1 MPQENARDQDDRP
14 GASRPGK
21 PAMTG
26 RKWLLMLAGVAVAL
40 VAVVVVRNMWRSD
53 AGLQN
58 GPRIVPVEAIAAV
71 TEDVPVRVVA
81 LGTVT
86 PMASVA
92 VKARLD
98 SVITEVHFQDG
109 ARVKAGDVLFSLD
122 DRQLVAEI
130 KRVEAVIVGA
140 QAQFEQARRDVER
153 YSELVAKN
161 ATTVVTLNNAQTQVN
176 IFGAA
181 MESNR
186 ATLEN
191 LKVQL
196 GYATIRAPIS
206 GRISAANVKVGNFV
220 RSADATPLAT
230 IIQIAPVYVSFPVPQ
245 RVLPELRQ
253 ALAQEKTQESATVE
267 AIVPGDARRA
277 SGRVSMIENIVDA
290 ATGTVIVRAT
300 MDNKDELLW
309 PGTLVNVRVTLRMEK
324 AVVLPST
331 AIQVG
336 QEGSFVFVVED
347 GVARVRPIEVARTLD
362 ERTVIGR
369 GLNGGETVV
378 TDGQLLLV
386 DGTQVTL
393 RKPAAGVAAGS

>member
-1 MPQENARDQDDRP
+1 MPQENARNQDDRS
-14 GASRPGK
+14 GTSRPGK

-26 RKWLLMLAGVAVAL
+26 RKWLLVLAGA
-40 VAVVVVRNMWRSD
+40 AVVVVGGVVVRTMWRPDS
-53 AGLQN
+53 GLQN
-58 GPRIVPVEAIAAV
+58 GPRIVPVEAVAAA
-71 TEDVPVRVVA
+71 TEDVPVRIVA

-109 ARVKAGDVLFSLD
+109 AMVKAGDVLFSLD

-130 KRVEAVIVGA
+130 KRVEAVIAGA
-140 QAQFEQARRDVER
+140 QAQFEQAQRDVER
-153 YSELVAKN
+153 YSELVTKN

-181 MESNR
+181 MESSR

-191 LKVQL
+191 LRVQL

-206 GRISAANVKVGNFV
+206 GRISAANVKIGNFV

-253 ALAQEKTQESATVE
+253 ALTQKSATVE

-309 PGTLVNVRVTLRMEK
+309 PGTLVNVHVTLRMEK

-336 QEGSFVFVVED
+336 QGGSFVFVVED

-369 GLNGGETVV
+369 GLNGGEMVV

-386 DGTQVTL
+386 DGTQVNL
-393 RKPAAGVAAGS
+393 RKPAADVAAGS